1 MGFAHSCALAKKPL
15 LAQEAPVASCGG
27 IVVSFLSDGR
37 TSKAGGGVELPKYFQ
52 SRRILSLYQDS

>member
-15 LAQEAPVASCGG
+15 LAQESPVASCGG

-37 TSKAGGGVELPKYFQ
+37 TSKAGGGVELPK
-52 SRRILSLYQDS
+52 